1 MTLVLG
7 AEREEARLP
16 SYRATFVAALV
27 TIASLSASALG
38 WGMYSRLDSAVTT
51 HGVLLAESR
60 RKTVEHLEG
69 GILERLLVAP
79 GDRVRE
85 GEVVALL
92 DATQPRE
99 LLAQLSAERLATAF
113 DIWRLEAELAG
124 IAPDPAAAPPA
135 ASDERALQIEVQL
148 RRHDARRLAHEAGLD
163 ALGRRIAEL
172 EASIASN
179 AAQRAAAE
187 RQLALWMEE
196 RENVTRL
203 VASGAAPRQRLLEL
217 DRAIAVLE
225 GERDDRGGADLGA
238 REEIARNEAEIAIR
252 IQERRGEIAER
263 LAEARR
269 QLTGLESRVRAAEDV
284 LERHRLRA
292 PQDGLVV
299 DIATVTPGAVIGS
312 GTALMEIVPDG
323 DTLVV
328 ETRLAP
334 EAIDTVYPGRPARVR
349 FIAYKRAVAPVVE
362 GTVSFVS
369 PDLLEDSRDGSAYF
383 DARVTLDPDS
393 LAQSPEVAPTAGM
406 PVEVI
411 IQTGE
416 RRAGDYMLEPILQ
429 HLGRAFRE
437 E

>member
-1 MTLVLG
+1 
-7 AEREEARLP
+7 
-16 SYRATFVAALV
+16 
-27 TIASLSASALG
+27 
-38 WGMYSRLDSAVTT
+38 
-51 HGVLLAESR
+51 
-60 RKTVEHLEG
+60 
-69 GILERLLVAP
+69 
-79 GDRVRE
+79 
-85 GEVVALL
+85 
-92 DATQPRE
+92 
-99 LLAQLSAERLATAF
+99 
-113 DIWRLEAELAG
+113 
-124 IAPDPAAAPPA
+124 
-135 ASDERALQIEVQL
+135 
-148 RRHDARRLAHEAGLD
+148 
-163 ALGRRIAEL
+163 
-172 EASIASN
+172 
-179 AAQRAAAE
+179 
-187 RQLALWMEE
+187 MEE

-323 DTLVV
+323 DNLVV

-383 DARVTLDPDS
+383 DALVTLDPDS